1 MQEMQET
8 WIQSLSGTGLG
19 RSPGGGNGKPL
30 QYSCLENSMD
40 RGAWQ
45 ATVPRITKSQDW
57 AHAHTHSEDSAN
69 LWQWFGKSG
78 LGLTSLVLFSK
89 SHNSSL
95 LSDSPQ
101 RTVVKLSELICVK
114 VHTWNVNTC
123 SEQCHKITPP
133 AIDIKLWF
141 QISTYFHQKVEPHT
155 CDKVWMRWCVI
166 RRALGKLLS
175 VMTGSGCWHTGDE
188 NLVNC
193 VNLSKFAVPRMW
205 KVTMAAFFTFG
216 DFFWKKKVYAVE
228 GF

>member
-57 AHAHTHSEDSAN
+57 AHAHTHTEDSAN

-114 VHTWNVNTC
+114 VHMWNVNTC

-133 AIDIKLWF
+133 AIDVKLWF
-141 QISTYFHQKVEPHT
+141 QISTYFHKKAEPHT
-155 CDKVWMRWCVI
+155 CDKV
-166 RRALGKLLS
+166 
-175 VMTGSGCWHTGDE
+175 
-188 NLVNC
+188 
-193 VNLSKFAVPRMW
+193 
-205 KVTMAAFFTFG
+205 
-216 DFFWKKKVYAVE
+216 
-228 GF
+228 